1 MTANPTTKIQ
11 KWTEEHDSILKERFN
26 EDYIHVIAKD
36 MGFSRSTVQEHAR
49 QLGLSKRQPKMRN
62 NDIREFVEMEYD
74 NMTYKE
80 MAKRTGIHHVTVW
93 KIANELGLRRS
104 REKWNE
110 HLRRSRIEII
120 KSEKRRIVFG
130 LEQRTKLKVVCNK
143 SKHYLRQKLRQFG
156 YVADKGSNTV
166 YYTDDTVRR
175 PIRERNGER
184 LGFIFKP
191 LPSYLCAEETGEDQH
206 LRPCEA
212 VD

>member
-11 KWTEEHDSILKERFN
+11 KWTEEHDSILKERF
-26 EDYIHVIAKD
+26 ETEYLHDIARA

-49 QLGLSKRQPKMRN
+49 QLGLSKREQRKRN
-62 NDIREFVEMEYD
+62 SDIREFVEMEHE

-80 MAKRTGIHHVTVW
+80 MAKRAGVHRVTVW
-93 KIANELGLRRS
+93 KIANELGLKRS
-104 REKWNE
+104 RDKWND
-110 HLRRSRIEII
+110 HIRKSRIERI
-120 KSEKRRIVFG
+120 KSEKRRIMFG

-166 YYTDDTVRR
+166 YYTDDTVRK

-191 LPSYLCAEETGEDQH
+191 LPSYLCTEETGEDQH

>member
-1 MTANPTTKIQ
+1 MTANPTTKMQ
-11 KWTEEHDSILKERFN
+11 KWTEEHDSILKERF
-26 EDYIHVIAKD
+26 ETEYLHDIARA

-49 QLGLSKRQPKMRN
+49 QLGLSKREQRKRN
-62 NDIREFVEMEYD
+62 SDIREFVEMEHE

-80 MAKRTGIHHVTVW
+80 IAKRAGVHRVTVW
-93 KIANELGLRRS
+93 KIANELGLKRS
-104 REKWNE
+104 RDKWNE
-110 HLRRSRIEII
+110 HLRRSRIELI

-166 YYTDDTVRR
+166 YYTDDTVRK

-184 LGFIFKP
+184 LGFIITK
-191 LPSYLCAEETGEDQH
+191 QH
-206 LRPCEA
+206 IHKHN
-212 VD
+212 